1 MMMDMGDGVFLE
13 LNAREVAKATGLPPG
28 GRKVDIRAGQCLAD
42 REVLLAKVHA
52 ILGTDMP
59 RSNSIPVYKVK
70 KIVQSASKDA
80 IQGDERTAMKVAIKL
95 LASSTFL
102 VPRGATTKIANEL
115 LPVVAEP
122 DNIAEFDFCDY
133 VVEGLR
139 VAARKLREDLSM
151 DAANV
156 KLEGCLIVPQLG
168 DVPRSPAISVPGSC
182 SQAVRAQAVVAQ
194 MVGHASGSRSAAG
207 PVDMDNLPL
216 LPTKVVEAFKATMEF
231 HYKRFARDLA
241 AISREAAK
249 SMMEL
254 DVCAQHSA
262 DAGASCSHGLPNAST
277 KGQPGIVEGSY
288 SAAHD
293 WPGGEP
299 LANLGSKLHDK
310 CMVVD
315 LKCKGI
321 ATGAPRPTR
330 QQTMHELLPPAP
342 NVEAAAPNAYHE
354 PMIDTSFLYLM
365 TEAVIPAEEY
375 FAQEEEYGFSP
386 FELELSHADLYP
398 DHVCQNFY
406 EDFIYLSCAKSLS
419 STWYKSSSPT
429 ILVMDGHKLKY
440 QFSLGGAMFH
450 NGMEAWVRGFNEREK
465 KMFGRVG
472 LPVSRGLLSPDVPL
486 HMENT
491 WNREAPSML
500 RSLMS
505 TSSLGYALRLCRMI
519 MVPVAFDRDWCL
531 YVFDKLLKC
540 LSVLDPIFTGMA
552 KEDYR
557 DKHGVTI
564 DYMLKGMKY
573 VGEMLDDGWSMHIP
587 DWGVKYNINM
597 HLACPSGESPGYIAY
612 YADNFNG
619 TRLEEDIPRAGLAS
633 RRKRMLYE
641 TLAAQC
647 NTAPRAGFMVQV
659 AEEI

>member
-1 MMMDMGDGVFLE
+1 MMMDMWDGVFLE

-59 RSNSIPVYKVK
+59 RSNNIPFYKVK

-80 IQGDERTAMKVAIKL
+80 IQGDERTAMKAAVTL

-122 DNIAEFDFCDY
+122 DNIVEFDFCDY

-156 KLEGCLIVPQLG
+156 KLEGCLIVPQIMWLDYHEHGLHGRETLQLPRIGHYSDTKLKDLIKKHATAQGIECGLELG
-168 DVPRSPAISVPGSC
+168 DVPRSPAISVRGSC
-182 SQAVRAQAVVAQ
+182 SQAARAQAVAAQ
-194 MVGHASGSRSAAG
+194 MVGHASGSHSAAG

-216 LPTKVVEAFKATMEF
+216 RPTKVVEAFKATMEF
-231 HYKRFARDLA
+231 HYKRC
-241 AISREAAK
+241 
-249 SMMEL
+249 
-254 DVCAQHSA
+254 V
-262 DAGASCSHGLPNAST
+262 
-277 KGQPGIVEGSY
+277 
-288 SAAHD
+288 
-293 WPGGEP
+293 
-299 LANLGSKLHDK
+299 
-310 CMVVD
+310 
-315 LKCKGI
+315 
-321 ATGAPRPTR
+321 PRHTR

-342 NVEAAAPNAYHE
+342 NIEAAAPNAYHE

-375 FAQEEEYGFSP
+375 FAQEEEYDFSP
-386 FELELSHADLYP
+386 FELELPHADLYP

-465 KMFGRVG
+465 KMFDRVG
-472 LPVSRGLLSPDVPL
+472 LRFQGLLSR
-486 HMENT
+486 MYFC
-491 WNREAPSML
+491 
-500 RSLMS
+500 SLLFS
-505 TSSLGYALRLCRMI
+505 
-519 MVPVAFDRDWCL
+519 
-531 YVFDKLLKC
+531 
-540 LSVLDPIFTGMA
+540 
-552 KEDYR
+552 
-557 DKHGVTI
+557 
-564 DYMLKGMKY
+564 
-573 VGEMLDDGWSMHIP
+573 
-587 DWGVKYNINM
+587 N
-597 HLACPSGESPGYIAY
+597 GESPGYIAY
-612 YADNFNG
+612 YAHNFNG

>member
-13 LNAREVAKATGLPPG
+13 LNVREVAKATGLPPC
-28 GRKVDIRAGQCLAD
+28 GRKVDIRAGQCLAI

-59 RSNSIPVYKVK
+59 HSNNIPVYKVK

-80 IQGDERTAMKVAIKL
+80 IQGDERTAMKTAVTL

-139 VAARKLREDLSM
+139 VPARKLREDLSM

-182 SQAVRAQAVVAQ
+182 SQSVYCKRLQ

-231 HYKRFARDLA
+231 HYKRFARDLV

-262 DAGASCSHGLPNAST
+262 DAGASCSHGLPDAST

-293 WPGGEP
+293 RPGGEL
-299 LANLGSKLHDK
+299 LANLGSEPHDK

-321 ATGAPRPTR
+321 AT
-330 QQTMHELLPPAP
+330 
-342 NVEAAAPNAYHE
+342 
-354 PMIDTSFLYLM
+354 
-365 TEAVIPAEEY
+365 AVIPAEEY

-465 KMFGRVG
+465 KMFDRVG

-519 MVPVAFDRDWCL
+519 MVPIAFDRDWCL
-531 YVFDKLLKC
+531 YVFDKLLKR

-564 DYMLKGMKY
+564 DYMLK
-573 VGEMLDDGWSMHIP
+573 VCSLLFSI
-587 DWGVKYNINM
+587 
-597 HLACPSGESPGYIAY
+597 GESPGYIAY

-647 NTAPRAGFMVQV
+647 NTTPRAGFTVQV

>member
-59 RSNSIPVYKVK
+59 RSNSIPIYKVK
-70 KIVQSASKDA
+70 KTVQSASKDA
-80 IQGDERTAMKVAIKL
+80 IQGDERTAMKAAVTL

-102 VPRGATTKIANEL
+102 VPRGATAKIANEL

-139 VAARKLREDLSM
+139 EAARKLREDLSM
-151 DAANV
+151 DVANV
-156 KLEGCLIVPQLG
+156 KLEGCLIVPQIMWLDYHEHGLHGRETLQLPRIGHYSDTKLKDLIRKHATAQGIECGPELG

-182 SQAVRAQAVVAQ
+182 SQWRAGDCQQ

-231 HYKRFARDLA
+231 HYKRCEVEMMKVVDNMRDKIAVEIRAASSAKRQRDAEEALDFFIGQVKKQASLAVASQVRVPHQASGSAAPKVHVTHGASASTSAALGAVARDLA

-262 DAGASCSHGLPNAST
+262 DAGASCSHGLTDAST
-277 KGQPGIVEGSY
+277 KGQP
-288 SAAHD
+288 
-293 WPGGEP
+293 
-299 LANLGSKLHDK
+299 
-310 CMVVD
+310 
-315 LKCKGI
+315 
-321 ATGAPRPTR
+321 
-330 QQTMHELLPPAP
+330 
-342 NVEAAAPNAYHE
+342 
-354 PMIDTSFLYLM
+354 
-365 TEAVIPAEEY
+365 AVIPVEEY

-419 STWYKSSSPT
+419 S
-429 ILVMDGHKLKY
+429 
-440 QFSLGGAMFH
+440 LGGAMFH

-465 KMFGRVG
+465 KMFDRVG

-491 WNREAPSML
+491 WNKEAPSML

-519 MVPVAFDRDWCL
+519 MVPIAFDRDWC
-531 YVFDKLLKC
+531 F
-540 LSVLDPIFTGMA
+540 
-552 KEDYR
+552 
-557 DKHGVTI
+557 
-564 DYMLKGMKY
+564 
-573 VGEMLDDGWSMHIP
+573 
-587 DWGVKYNINM
+587 
-597 HLACPSGESPGYIAY
+597 GESPGYIAY

-633 RRKRMLYE
+633 RRKRMLYK
-641 TLAAQC
+641 TLAVQC
-647 NTAPRAGFMVQV
+647 NTAPRTSFMVQV

>member
-1 MMMDMGDGVFLE
+1 M
-13 LNAREVAKATGLPPG
+13 KAAVT
-28 GRKVDIRAGQCLAD
+28 
-42 REVLLAKVHA
+42 
-52 ILGTDMP
+52 
-59 RSNSIPVYKVK
+59 
-70 KIVQSASKDA
+70 
-80 IQGDERTAMKVAIKL
+80 L

-102 VPRGATTKIANEL
+102 VPRGATAKIENEL

-151 DAANV
+151 DVANV
-156 KLEGCLIVPQLG
+156 KLEGCLIVPQIMWLDYHEHGLHGRETLQLPRIGHYSDTKLKDLIRKHATAQGIECGLEVEVSYIAFNSMFFLFSPFLPAMFPDHQRLVYLG
-168 DVPRSPAISVPGSC
+168 HAHSSV
-182 SQAVRAQAVVAQ
+182 QAVALE
-194 MVGHASGSRSAAG
+194 MVGVLFESRSC
-207 PVDMDNLPL
+207 PLIDMDNLPL

-231 HYKRFARDLA
+231 HYKRCEVEMMKVVDNMRDKIAVEIRAASFARRQRDAEEALDFFIGQVKKQASMAVASQVRVPHQASGSAAPKVHVTHGASASTSVVARDLA

-262 DAGASCSHGLPNAST
+262 DAGASCSHGLTYAST
-277 KGQPGIVEGSY
+277 KGQQGIVEGS
-288 SAAHD
+288 SSTAHD
-293 WPGGEP
+293 RPGGEL
-299 LANLGSKLHDK
+299 LANLGSEPHDK

-321 ATGAPRPTR
+321 ATGVPRPTH

-386 FELELSHADLYP
+386 FELELSHTDMYP

-429 ILVMDGHKLKY
+429 ILVMDGHKMKY
-440 QFSLGGAMFH
+440 QFRLGGAMFH

-465 KMFGRVG
+465 KMFDRVG
-472 LPVSRGLLSPDVPL
+472 LPVSRGLLSPDVP
-486 HMENT
+486 
-491 WNREAPSML
+491 
-500 RSLMS
+500 
-505 TSSLGYALRLCRMI
+505 I
-519 MVPVAFDRDWCL
+519 MVPIAFDRDWCL
-531 YVFDKLLKC
+531 YVFDKLLKR

-564 DYMLKGMKY
+564 DYMLKGCSF
-573 VGEMLDDGWSMHIP
+573 LFS
-587 DWGVKYNINM
+587 
-597 HLACPSGESPGYIAY
+597 SGESPGYIAY

>member
-1 MMMDMGDGVFLE
+1 MGEMRHGAPSFD
-13 LNAREVAKATGLPPG
+13 LNASG
-28 GRKVDIRAGQCLAD
+28 
-42 REVLLAKVHA
+42 
-52 ILGTDMP
+52 
-59 RSNSIPVYKVK
+59 PVC
-70 KIVQSASKDA
+70 SAHPA
-80 IQGDERTAMKVAIKL
+80 
-95 LASSTFL
+95 
-102 VPRGATTKIANEL
+102 KIANEL
-115 LPVVAEP
+115 LPIVAEP

-156 KLEGCLIVPQLG
+156 KLEGCLIVPQAMFPDHQRL
-168 DVPRSPAISVPGSC
+168 VYRSC
-182 SQAVRAQAVVAQ
+182 SRYKQLRCQ

-216 LPTKVVEAFKATMEF
+216 LPTKVFEAFKATMEF
-231 HYKRFARDLA
+231 HYKRCEVEMMKVVDNMRDKIAVEIRVASSAKRQRDAEEALDFFIGQVKKQASLAVASQVRVPHQDSRSAAPKVHVTHGASASTSAVARDLA

-262 DAGASCSHGLPNAST
+262 DAGASCSHGLTDAST
-277 KGQPGIVEGSY
+277 KGQQGIVEGSY

-293 WPGGEP
+293 RPGGEL
-299 LANLGSKLHDK
+299 LANLGSEPHDK

-321 ATGAPRPTR
+321 ATGVPRPTR

-342 NVEAAAPNAYHE
+342 NVEAVAPNAYHE

-386 FELELSHADLYP
+386 FELELSHADMYP

-465 KMFGRVG
+465 KMFDRVG
-472 LPVSRGLLSPDVPL
+472 LPVSRGLLSPDVPRGSIHVEEL
-486 HMENT
+486 Y
-491 WNREAPSML
+491 A
-500 RSLMS
+500 
-505 TSSLGYALRLCRMI
+505 TSSLGYALRLCRMT
-519 MVPVAFDRDWCL
+519 MVPIAFDRDWCL
-531 YVFDKLLKC
+531 YVFDKLLKR

-552 KEDYR
+552 KEDYK

-564 DYMLKGMKY
+564 DYILKGCSF
-573 VGEMLDDGWSMHIP
+573 LFS
-587 DWGVKYNINM
+587 
-597 HLACPSGESPGYIAY
+597 SGESPGYIAY

>member
-1 MMMDMGDGVFLE
+1 M
-13 LNAREVAKATGLPPG
+13 KA
-28 GRKVDIRAGQCLAD
+28 
-42 REVLLAKVHA
+42 A
-52 ILGTDMP
+52 IT
-59 RSNSIPVYKVK
+59 
-70 KIVQSASKDA
+70 
-80 IQGDERTAMKVAIKL
+80 L

-102 VPRGATTKIANEL
+102 VLRGATAKIANEL

-122 DNIAEFDFCDY
+122 DNIAEFDLCDY

-139 VAARKLREDLSM
+139 EAARKLREDLSM

-182 SQAVRAQAVVAQ
+182 SQAAHAQAVVGQ
-194 MVGHASGSRSAAG
+194 MVGHASGSRGAAG
-207 PVDMDNLPL
+207 PVDMDNLSV

-231 HYKRFARDLA
+231 HYKICEVEMMKVVDNMRDKIALEIRATSSAKRQRDAKEALDFFIGQVKKQASLVVASQVRVPQQAFESAAPQVHVTPGASASTSAVARDLA
-241 AISREAAK
+241 AISREVAK
-249 SMMEL
+249 STMEL
-254 DVCAQHSA
+254 DVFAQHSA
-262 DAGASCSHGLPNAST
+262 GAGSSSSHGLAYAST
-277 KGQPGIVEGSY
+277 KGQPCIVEASS
-288 SAAHD
+288 SAARHQ
-293 WPGGEP
+293 PGGE
-299 LANLGSKLHDK
+299 LLGMAKLGSEPQDK

-321 ATGAPRPTR
+321 ATGAPRPTH
-330 QQTMHELLPPAP
+330 QQTMHELFAPAP

-375 FAQEEEYGFSP
+375 FAQDEEYGFSP
-386 FELELSHADLYP
+386 FELELSHADQYP

-406 EDFIYLSCAKSLS
+406 EDFIYLSCMKSLS
-419 STWYKSSSPT
+419 STWYKISSPT
-429 ILVMDGHKLKY
+429 LLVMDGHKLKY
-440 QFSLGGAMFH
+440 QFSLGGAMYH
-450 NGMEAWVRGFNEREK
+450 NSMEAW
-465 KMFGRVG
+465 
-472 LPVSRGLLSPDVPL
+472 L

-519 MVPVAFDRDWCL
+519 MVPIAFDRDWCL
-531 YVFDKLLKC
+531 YVFDKLLKR
-540 LSVLDPIFTGMA
+540 LSVLDPVFTEMA

-557 DKHGVTI
+557 VKHGVTI

-597 HLACPSGESPGYIAY
+597 HLACASGESPGYIAY
-612 YADNFNG
+612 YADKFNG
-619 TRLEEDIPRAGLAS
+619 TRLEKDIPRAGLAS

-641 TLAAQC
+641 TLAARC

-659 AEEI
+659 ADEI